1 LPAGALGALSAT
13 ADGEHC
19 RLDRLALLG
28 FLLAGSLPGI
38 VLGSHLAAWVP
49 DTVLRLGLGT
59 TLIIVANRLV
69 L

>member
-1 LPAGALGALSAT
+1 
-13 ADGEHC
+13 
-19 RLDRLALLG
+19 LALLG